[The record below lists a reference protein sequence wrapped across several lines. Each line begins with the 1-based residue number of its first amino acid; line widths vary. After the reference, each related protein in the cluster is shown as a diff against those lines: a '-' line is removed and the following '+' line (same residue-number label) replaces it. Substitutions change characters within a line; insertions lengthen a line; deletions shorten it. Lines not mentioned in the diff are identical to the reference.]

1 LPDKSPPF
9 SALRALEAASRHR
22 SYTWAAR
29 ELQVTHSAV
38 SQSIRRLETELGTR
52 LFERH
57 GSGMEP
63 SPAALELAQA
73 YSNAADSL
81 AQSMRRA
88 SHMQARNSLIIAMS
102 PDFSRLWFAP
112 RLEVLADALPDLVV
126 EIRGYRGGPPPED
139 ADIVIGVGHPSESGW
154 LAEPMQRIAV
164 LPVASPAFLIQH
176 PQRNLRDVLSAPLL
190 SARAMGWDA
199 WLRGAGLRTFRTPA
213 SHVFDD
219 VGMMLDAAAR
229 GHGLALTPLLLAQDH
244 LRSGALAPAFERSVD
259 TGESAF
265 LARRADSVRA
275 ALIDRFAIWARREL
289 GGDNAPEAPTASVLS
304 SVD

>member
-1 LPDKSPPF
+1 MADKSPPF

-73 YSNAADSL
+73 YSTAADTLSQSL
-81 AQSMRRA
+81 RRA
-88 SHMQARNSLIIAMS
+88 ARKQARSSLIIAMS

-126 EIRGYRGGPPPED
+126 EVRSYRGGSPAPED
-139 ADIVIGVGHPSESGW
+139 ADIAIGIGHPSEPGW
-154 LAEPMQRIAV
+154 LAEPLRRIAV
-164 LPVASPAFLIQH
+164 LPVASPAFLAQH
-176 PQRNLRDVLSAPLL
+176 PLPSLRAVFEVPLL
-190 SARAMGWDA
+190 SARIMGWDA
-199 WLRGAGLRTFRTPA
+199 WLRGSGLKRFRAPS

-229 GHGLALTPLLLAQDH
+229 GHGLALTPLLLAQDY
-244 LRSGALAPAFERSVD
+244 LRSGTLVPAYAQPID

-265 LARRADSVRA
+265 LARRANSVRA
-275 ALIDRFAIWARREL
+275 GLIDRFSGWARREL
-289 GGDNAPEAPTASVLS
+289 DGGHEAKASPR
-304 SVD
+304 

>member
-1 LPDKSPPF
+1 MADRSPPF

-22 SYTWAAR
+22 SYTWAAK

-38 SQSIRRLETELGTR
+38 SQSIRRLEMELGTR

-73 YSNAADSL
+73 YSNAAGVL

-88 SHMQARNSLIIAMS
+88 ARMQAHSTLVIAMS

-112 RLEVLADALPDLVV
+112 RLESLAEALPDLVA
-126 EIRGYRGGPPPED
+126 EIRSYRNGAPVPEE
-139 ADIVIGVGHPSESGW
+139 ADIAVGVGHPSEPGW
-154 LAEPMQRIAV
+154 LAEPMRRVAV
-164 LPVASPAFLIQH
+164 VPVASPAFLAQH
-176 PQRNLRDVLSAPLL
+176 PLRKLRDVFEAPLL
-190 SARAMGWDA
+190 SARIMGWDG
-199 WLRGAGLRTFRTPA
+199 WLRGAGLKSFRTPS

-229 GHGLALTPLLLAQDH
+229 GHGLALTPLLLAQDY
-244 LRSGALAPAFERSVD
+244 LRSGALVPAFEQPID

-265 LARRADSVRA
+265 LARRSDSVRA
-275 ALIDRFAIWARREL
+275 TLIDRFAVWARQEL
-289 GGDNAPEAPTASVLS
+289 DS
-304 SVD
+304 SYDPRAFSR